1 MKTKLKLKLAIA
13 SAIVAGAMG
22 LSATSYAA
30 TTTGS
35 MAVTAEVAMSCAI
48 TTGEMAF
55 GTYDPTSTTALDATA
70 TITSTCTSGGAT
82 IMTMGKGSNYLPTS
96 TDAIPLRRMSDG
108 AAGDFPQMLD
118 YHLYSDSAGGT
129 VWGNTD
135 STGKAIT
142 ATGTAQAITVYGQI
156 TAQQSVS
163 EASFSDS
170 VLVTLSY

>member
-1 MKTKLKLKLAIA
+1 MKTKLKLAIA

-48 TTGEMAF
+48 STGPMAF

-82 IMTMGKGSNYLPTS
+82 IMTMGQGSWYSGTS
-96 TDAIPLRRMSDG
+96 NDAIPMREMSDET
-108 AAGDFPQMLD
+108 GDFPQKLA

-129 VWGNTD
+129 VWGNTPG
-135 STGKAIT
+135 TGKAIT
-142 ATGTAQAITVYGQI
+142 ATGSAQAITVYGQI

>member
-129 VWGNTD
+129 VWGNTAE
-135 STGKAIT
+135 TGKAIT
-142 ATGTAQAITVYGQI
+142 ADGSAQNFTAYGRIPAEQTVGAGTFT
-156 TAQQSVS
+156 
-163 EASFSDS
+163 DS
-170 VLVTLSY
+170 VAVTLTY